1 MEKKIALITGG
12 SSDIGIAIANRL
24 KGDDYSIILTSRTKP
39 ENINPSFVFIPAD
52 LTKESD
58 IDELVNRIEKVDVL
72 VNAAAIWH
80 SESEVFADTEYFDFN
95 WETISSTMKVGI
107 LAPMKLIYSLKD
119 KFVKDSNIINIT
131 GTFENGGKGWVPY
144 FVSKKALEELT
155 YALADDL
162 KDRGIRVNAISPS
175 DTATKAYAKFFPQY
189 MNEAVN
195 PSKIADMVIRM
206 IKERRNGKI
215 EVVKYKG

>member
-24 KGDDYSIILTSRTKP
+24 KEDGYSIILTSRTKP

-52 LTKESD
+52 LTEESD
-58 IDELVNRIEKVDVL
+58 IDELVKKIERIDVL

-80 SESEVFADTEYFDFN
+80 SESEVFADTEYFDFD

-107 LAPMKLIYSLKD
+107 FAPMKLIYSLKD
-119 KFVKDSNIINIT
+119 KFVKDSSIINIT